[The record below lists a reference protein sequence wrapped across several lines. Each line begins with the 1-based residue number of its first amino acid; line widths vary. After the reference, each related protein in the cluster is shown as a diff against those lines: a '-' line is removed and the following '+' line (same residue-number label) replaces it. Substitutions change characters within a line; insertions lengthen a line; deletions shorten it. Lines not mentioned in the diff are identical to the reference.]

1 MTRKGKV
8 LKICGWCGKTFL
20 SDNDSKIA
28 YCSKKCKKKREKNLE
43 AEGTKKK
50 EYKIEIEETIFLK
63 HKVIVEVLE

>member
-28 YCSKKCKKKREKNLE
+28 YCSKKCKKKEK
-43 AEGTKKK
+43 KFRSRRDKK
-50 EYKIEIEETIFLK
+50 ER
-63 HKVIVEVLE
+63 V